1 MDEPIPFITVVDH
14 GSDARSPNF
23 AINQKAVDLLNKIEG
38 PVGVVTIAGL
48 YRTGKSYVLNR
59 LAGSNR
65 GFAVGS
71 LIEPCTQGI
80 YMWIVTSPPAGL
92 ALNDPAMTLILLDT
106 EGLGSYTKSKTYDVK
121 IFTLAVL
128 LSSMFMYNSMG
139 SIDESALDRLSLVA
153 ELSNNIRLQ
162 SEGGDGQ
169 GDAFALGNFFPQFV
183 WLVRDFGLRLELNGQ
198 PITSN
203 EYLENVLKPLEGDS
217 DKVKARNGIRSSI
230 VQYFRTRHCFTIKRP
245 VVNEEQLRNLEDL
258 AESDLRPAFLDQMSA
273 LTSFVYHTLQPK
285 SLFAQPLTGSM
296 WAQLATSYVTALN
309 LGSVPVIRS
318 AWENVLVAEAR
329 RVVATLAREWDRE
342 WSEGVVQLL
351 PMDADEL
358 DGKWAEMQAE
368 VLGKLYVWMASKGGG
383 DIAVAGELVAG
394 LKETM
399 AKAWKSAK
407 AANYTKSAR
416 ACESLLHQIQAD
428 WAQALDADV
437 VTFEQLEASVPV
449 SLQESYFA
457 KSIGPAKHAVLA
469 DFLQRRVLGLAK
481 AVHGKIVQVRER
493 EMTEELARR
502 VGELEQAKD
511 NTEALLRDMKA
522 SFLKSREEV
531 AQLAAENQQLIK
543 VVARF
548 SDVLE
553 EEDMRRGK

>member
-23 AINQKAVDLLNKIEG
+23 AINQKAVDLLNTIEG

-80 YMWIVTSPPAGL
+80 YMWIVTTPPAGVT
-92 ALNDPAMTLILLDT
+92 LNDQAMTLILLDT

-198 PITSN
+198 PITSD

-217 DKVKARNGIRSSI
+217 DKVRARNGIRSSI

-258 AESDLRPAFLDQMSA
+258 AGIRPPPTIPRPNVVSHLVRLPHAATQI
-273 LTSFVYHTLQPK
+273 
-285 SLFAQPLTGSM
+285 PLC
-296 WAQLATSYVTALN
+296 ATSDRQHVGATRDLLRHRPELR
-309 LGSVPVIRS
+309 LGPR
-318 AWENVLVAEAR
+318 
-329 RVVATLAREWDRE
+329 D
-342 WSEGVVQLL
+342 
-351 PMDADEL
+351 
-358 DGKWAEMQAE
+358 
-368 VLGKLYVWMASKGGG
+368 
-383 DIAVAGELVAG
+383 
-394 LKETM
+394 
-399 AKAWKSAK
+399 
-407 AANYTKSAR
+407 
-416 ACESLLHQIQAD
+416 
-428 WAQALDADV
+428 
-437 VTFEQLEASVPV
+437 PV
-449 SLQESYFA
+449 SVGE
-457 KSIGPAKHAVLA
+457 
-469 DFLQRRVLGLAK
+469 
-481 AVHGKIVQVRER
+481 
-493 EMTEELARR
+493 R
-502 VGELEQAKD
+502 VG
-511 NTEALLRDMKA
+511 R
-522 SFLKSREEV
+522 
-531 AQLAAENQQLIK
+531 
-543 VVARF
+543 
-548 SDVLE
+548 
-553 EEDMRRGK
+553 